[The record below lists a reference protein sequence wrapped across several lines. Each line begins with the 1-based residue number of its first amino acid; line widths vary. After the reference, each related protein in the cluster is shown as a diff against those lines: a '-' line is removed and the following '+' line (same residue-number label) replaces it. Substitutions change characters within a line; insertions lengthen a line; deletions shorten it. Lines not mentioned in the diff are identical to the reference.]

1 MRFVAWVV
9 PKSLF
14 QCPQG
19 YVAALSESPVFHRMH
34 TRCRAAPGPQVAARR
49 SPHLRRRTPVAFGRC
64 SPLSS
69 VKILTTSLCPAELHV
84 YKESTVYTVYVAFDM
99 YIQKSNILHRCAFC
113 TEETFRKDT
122 LRIMGH
128 SCRTHMP
135 QACTDWWKPVT
146 TVCHNNAS
154 LYTYIPMEFIR
165 PRQSTVVRPCSGYA
179 WQPPGLRK
187 ELYDHNEATVSV
199 NALNGLDRRLS
210 FLQGKHQDVGRAIVG
225 RHA

>member
-1 MRFVAWVV
+1 M
-9 PKSLF
+9 LT
-14 QCPQG
+14 
-19 YVAALSESPVFHRMH
+19 ALQSEN
-34 TRCRAAPGPQVAARR
+34 
-49 SPHLRRRTPVAFGRC
+49 LDNK
-64 SPLSS
+64 PLSCRTAC
-69 VKILTTSLCPAELHV
+69 VQRVHC
-84 YKESTVYTVYVAFDM
+84 
-99 YIQKSNILHRCAFC
+99 FC
-113 TEETFRKDT
+113 TLHSICTYKNLICYIDVPSVQRTFRKDT

-179 WQPPGLRK
+179 WQPPGLYK
-187 ELYDHNEATVSV
+187 ELFDHNEATVSV

-210 FLQGKHQDVGRAIVG
+210 FLQGKHQDMGRAIVG

>member
-1 MRFVAWVV
+1 M
-9 PKSLF
+9 
-14 QCPQG
+14 
-19 YVAALSESPVFHRMH
+19 
-34 TRCRAAPGPQVAARR
+34 
-49 SPHLRRRTPVAFGRC
+49 AFGRC
-64 SPLSS
+64 SLLSR

-99 YIQKSNILHRCAFC
+99 YIQKSNMLHRCAFRCSPLSRVKILTTSLCPAELHVYKESTVYTVYVAFDMHIQKSNMLHRCAFC

-179 WQPPGLRK
+179 WQPPGLCK
-187 ELYDHNEATVSV
+187 ELFDHNEATVSV

-210 FLQGKHQDVGRAIVG
+210 FLQGKHQDMGRAIVG